1 MQGITMPNSC
11 DDQNQISAAQTTVDG
26 CPVLP
31 KLQCHEVSQG
41 QDARLI
47 WNFKNESG
55 SYVDLSTC
63 TGSSCSESDASDV
76 SFDDVGDP
84 DCGIAL
90 RMRELSGYNASDQ
103 IFSIDAEVLE
113 ASTGKVRAAALP
125 DALVRSPGVY
135 LEEWAVMTS
144 DKRMLFSNQCITF
157 IRPGLFG
164 IDNANARTLGPPSV
178 QDIRLSLRDNSNADN
193 TLLDDVEF
201 DSSEIAQAVL
211 RPIQFW
217 NEIPPPI
224 NPLLTTKTYP
234 FKEIWLLGI
243 QAYLLETAAHN
254 YRRNQLAY
262 SAGGISVDDKNKE
275 QAYSAASARLM
286 QRFQDMTRAKK
297 IEVNISLF
305 SGSIGSPYS
314 GLFY

>member
-1 MQGITMPNSC
+1 MPTEGNSC
-11 DDQNQISAAQTTVDG
+11 EKQNKILAKQTVVDG

-31 KLQCHEVSQG
+31 KLQCHEVQMG
-41 QDARLI
+41 QDARLL
-47 WNFKNESG
+47 WTMKTPDG
-55 SYVDLSTC
+55 SAVDLSEC
-63 TGSSCSESDASDV
+63 NSECSESSSSDV
-76 SFDDVGDP
+76 SFDDVGTP
-84 DCGIAL
+84 ECGVEL
-90 RMRELSGYNASDQ
+90 RMRELSGYNPQEQ
-103 IFSIDAEVLE
+103 IFAISADMLDPA
-113 ASTGKVRAAALP
+113 AGTVRSAALP

-135 LEEWAVMTS
+135 LEEWALMTS

-157 IRPGLFG
+157 VRPGLFG
-164 IDNANARTLGPPSV
+164 IENANQRVLGPPSIE
-178 QDIRLSLRDNSNADN
+178 DIRLSLRDNSGADN
-193 TLLDDVEF
+193 TLLDEVEF

-224 NPLLTTKTYP
+224 NPLMTTKTYP

-243 QAYLLETAAHN
+243 QAYLLEIAAHN

-305 SGSIGSPYS
+305 SGSVGSPYS